1 MDLKRSSVDGVVV
14 QPLKQI
20 VDHRGRVMHMLR
32 ADDSLFTKFGEIYF
46 SEILPGAIKAWKQH
60 LMTTNLFAVPEG
72 MIRLVLYDTRTGS
85 ASRGALEVLEIG
97 RENYCLVRIPPQ
109 VWYGFQCLGTA
120 PALVANFTDLPHD
133 PTEAR
138 TATPI
143 AGLIPYQWELKD

>member
-1 MDLKRSSVDGVVV
+1 MDLKRGSVDGVVV

-20 VDHRGRVMHMLR
+20 VDHRGRVLHMLR
-32 ADDSLFTKFGEIYF
+32 AGDSLFTRFGEIYF

-60 LMTTNLFAVPEG
+60 LTATNLFAVPEG

-109 VWYGFQCLGTA
+109 VWYGFRCLGTA
-120 PALVANFTDLPHD
+120 PALVANCADLPHD
-133 PTEAR
+133 PEES
-138 TATPI
+138 TALDYKSS
-143 AGLIPYQWELKD
+143 LIPYDWEQ